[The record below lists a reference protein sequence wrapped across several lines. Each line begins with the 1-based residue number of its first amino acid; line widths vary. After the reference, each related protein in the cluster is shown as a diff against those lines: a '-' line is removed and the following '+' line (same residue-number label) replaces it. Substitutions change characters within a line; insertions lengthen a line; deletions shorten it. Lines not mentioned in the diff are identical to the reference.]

1 METIGLFRTRVLRGG
16 GVDVWAKGWRLGSQV
31 PTLVP
36 AGLGAAFLLSPFSLT
51 IRLLGCAVLLGCS
64 WLTFR
69 LSRLGFEVD
78 ARGVTV
84 HDVFRSTRIPWDRY
98 EGFVGERNEHEGRC
112 VVLRT
117 DGSKVR
123 APGSLDPDEMDPYWG
138 DGGDASAVDQL
149 NRLVGR
155 LRRAFHVA
163 DPDTYA
169 ISIDVSDPAA
179 MESPGARKLR
189 AMS

>member
-1 METIGLFRTRVLRGG
+1 METIGSFRTRVLRGG
-16 GVDVWAKGWRLGSQV
+16 AVDVWAKGWRLGSQV

-36 AGLGAAFLLSPFSLT
+36 AVLGAAFLLSPFSLT
-51 IRLLGCAVLLGCS
+51 IRALGCGVLLACS

-78 ARGVTV
+78 ARGLTV
-84 HDVFRSTRIPWDRY
+84 HDVFRSTRIAWETY

-112 VVLRT
+112 VILLS
-117 DGSKVR
+117 DGSRVR
-123 APGSLDPDEMDPYWG
+123 SPGTLDPDEMDPYWS
-138 DGGDASAVDQL
+138 DGDASAIDQL

-155 LRRAFHVA
+155 LRRAFHGA

-179 MESPGARKLR
+179 LESPGARKLR
-189 AMS
+189 ALG